1 MATVFDID
9 AHVEEWAETFSDPYF
24 DAAQRHL
31 RPAIVTR
38 DGSAHWLIEDQVFP
52 KLRGRGVNFHGTP
65 TGHGILE
72 RDVTIAKG
80 MTIESIELR
89 KADARLLDMNKEGID
104 VQVLY
109 TTLFLVQP
117 LAHRPA
123 AVNAIYGSWNN
134 WMADV
139 CGRAADRLKWVCVVD
154 LQDPQAGAA
163 ELRRCKDLG
172 AIGVVLLGTEQHRT
186 WDRPEFDPFWATA
199 VELNVPVSF
208 HVGWSVPH
216 LSEMY
221 ERPYD
226 SLLTAF
232 TFPLLMAFASMV
244 GGGVLDRHPRLRVG
258 FLELGVGWV
267 PWFTE
272 RMQHLW
278 ATVGKLPSI
287 AYTAKHE
294 PAYYTKTG
302 QIFVTTEVT
311 DEALPEAIEIL
322 GEDSILFASDMPHND
337 RTPHAAE
344 VLKKR
349 SDISETQKRKILWD
363 NARRYYGLT

>member
-1 MATVFDID
+1 MLTVFDID
-9 AHVEEWAETFSDPYF
+9 AHVEEWAETFGDSHF
-24 DAAQRHL
+24 EATQRHL
-31 RPAIVTR
+31 RPTVVTR
-38 DGSAHWLIEDQVFP
+38 EGSAHWLIQDQIFP
-52 KLRGRGVNFHGTP
+52 KLRGRGVNFLGTP
-65 TGHGILE
+65 TGHGVLE
-72 RDVTIAKG
+72 RDVTVAKG

-89 KADARLLDMNKEGID
+89 SAEARLRDMDKEGID

-117 LAHRPA
+117 LAHNPA
-123 AVNAIYGSWNN
+123 GVRAIYGSWNN

-139 CGRAADRLKWVCVVD
+139 CSKAPDRLKWVAVVD
-154 LQDPQAGAA
+154 LQDPQAGIV
-163 ELRRCKDLG
+163 ELRRCKNLG

-186 WDRPEFDPFWATA
+186 WDRPEFDPFWAAA
-199 VELNVPVSF
+199 VDLNMPLSF
-208 HVGWSVPH
+208 HVGWCVPR

-232 TFPLLMAFASMV
+232 TFPLLMAYVSMV
-244 GGGVLDRHPRLRVG
+244 AGGVLDRHPQLRVG

-272 RMQHLW
+272 RMQHIW
-278 ATVGKLPSI
+278 ETVGKLPSI
-287 AYTAKHE
+287 AYTAKHA
-294 PAYYTKTG
+294 PDYYTKTG

-311 DEALPEAIEIL
+311 DEALPKAIEIL

-337 RTPHAAE
+337 RTLDAAA
-344 VLKKR
+344 VLLR
-349 SDISETQKRKILWD
+349 RTDISETQKRKILWD
-363 NARRYYGLT
+363 NATRYYGLK